1 MAGSYVLPQVKVWQE
16 FALAPNDVTQ
26 NLNPFIIGPYYHLI
40 RYSEDGEREDCRKRA
55 YPLTP
60 GDVLKW
66 VAIDAGKVDKAYAKV
81 TLADAVVSLSDEI
94 SVKSG
99 DYRDFISDTAVIGVD
114 DEAEIKLECLDDDT
128 STGSGKKF
136 KATFTGAYAGKTF
149 ANAFRA
155 PVLVGDYINTGTHIA
170 PVYAKITGV
179 AGDTFTVASSVEYE
193 GATFEF
199 VRFGVG
205 LTCTDDPS
213 GTSGHGTKFT
223 VTLESGKSLTG
234 ETGDPV
240 FGVPVKAGDFLKSGT
255 DDNPVYIK
263 IRSVTDN
270 TLVTTES
277 IKYTGMSF
285 DVVRKG
291 LEVEVPKDNM
301 TVSDTGVKVDTGITH
316 KIGMFEKPVRAAM
329 AYLTQR
335 SLMTGMSDGI
345 YTVSNDTDITRA
357 LGSISPDNPLAY
369 ALHVA
374 LLNCASAAVRYLA
387 ISSDDIEGWR
397 AALNT
402 ASRSTDVYAF
412 CPLTED
418 KTIIDEVVG
427 HCKRMSEPAEK
438 SWRIAIFSL
447 PTPDGKDVT
456 PVNGNTK
463 EWCKVTI
470 PDGGETP
477 VLLTCYKPDSSPS
490 SAHLTDTVVPG
501 DVVTVIK
508 TNGEPATGVV
518 KEVKTDTTLELEA
531 PIEGASNAVCALT
544 ITHKYGEA
552 EYVTACA
559 DTSRNFMS
567 HRAYNVFPNMLRD
580 TDGNLVSGMFG
591 AAAVTGLACSVLPQ
605 QPITNVEIVGFSDL
619 SASLSRFSREQLN
632 EIAGGG
638 TLILMQDKT
647 GGTVYVRHQISTAY
661 SGKNLNK
668 TELSMI
674 KNLDSVS
681 YYFANRCAPYHGR
694 YNVTDDLLTELTAV
708 INDGLSYLET
718 TNEGNKLIGP
728 QLIADGTELK
738 AIYQDPTHKD
748 HVIAQVSLNLPAP
761 FNNLDLYLFVI

>member
-40 RYSEDGEREDCRKRA
+40 RYSEAGERGDCRKRA
-55 YPLTP
+55 YPLTS

-66 VAIDAGKVDKAYAKV
+66 IAIDAGKVDKAYAKV
-81 TLADAVVSLSDEI
+81 TLADAVVSLSDDITI
-94 SVKSG
+94 S
-99 DYRDFISDTAVIGVD
+99 TD
-114 DEAEIKLECLDDDT
+114 DAANIKIVCLDDP
-128 STGSGKKF
+128 GKSGHGTKF
-136 KATFTGAYAGKTF
+136 KATFTSTF
-149 ANAFRA
+149 AGGSFT
-155 PVLVGDYINTGTHIA
+155 GD
-170 PVYAKITGV
+170 
-179 AGDTFTVASSVEYE
+179 AGDE
-193 GATFEF
+193 
-199 VRFGVG
+199 
-205 LTCTDDPS
+205 
-213 GTSGHGTKFT
+213 
-223 VTLESGKSLTG
+223 
-234 ETGDPV
+234 V
-240 FGVPVKAGDFLKSGT
+240 FDVPVKAGDFINLGMSLAP
-255 DDNPVYIK
+255 DYVK
-263 IRSVTDN
+263 IRSVTDD
-270 TLVTTES
+270 TFTVAKS
-277 IKYTGMSF
+277 IKYDDKTF
-285 DVVRKG
+285 EFVRQG
-291 LEVEVPKDNM
+291 LTVEVPADKMVAD
-301 TVSDTGVKVDTGITH
+301 DTGVKVDTGITH

-357 LGSISPDNPLAY
+357 LGAISPDNPLAY
-369 ALHVA
+369 ALHVT

-387 ISSDDIEGWR
+387 IKSDDIDGWR

-418 KTIIDEVVG
+418 KTIIDEVVA
-427 HCKRMSEPAEK
+427 HCKRMSKPAEK

-477 VLLTCYKPDSSPS
+477 VLLTCYKPNGGDSA
-490 SAHLTDTVVPG
+490 AHLTDTVVPG

-518 KEVKTDTTLELEA
+518 KEVKTDTTLELEE
-531 PIEGASNAVCALT
+531 PITGASDAVCALT

-567 HRAYNVFPNMLRD
+567 HRAYNVFPNTLRD
-580 TDGNLVSGMFG
+580 MDGNLVSGMFG

-638 TLILMQDKT
+638 TFILMQDKT
-647 GGTVYVRHQISTAY
+647 GGAVYVRHQISTAY
-661 SGKNLNK
+661 AGGNLNK

-718 TNEGNKLIGP
+718 TNEGNKLLGP

-738 AIYQDPTHKD
+738 AIYQDPTRKD
-748 HVIAQVSLNLPAP
+748 HVVAQVSLNLPAP
-761 FNNLDLYLFVI
+761 FNNFDLYLFII